1 MQPLSGLALV
11 TVLVPSYWTE
21 KQMTKNS
28 QSKKV
33 PAEITPKPK
42 VSSRVELKKAPVP
55 AVAKKTAP
63 TAHRKGGTPKPVGKI
78 AAIAAL
84 LRRPK
89 GASIEDLMK
98 ATGWQAHSVR
108 GAISAS
114 IKKKLGLK
122 VVSEKTGKV
131 RLYRI
136 ADKAAG

>member
-1 MQPLSGLALV
+1 MGKV
-11 TVLVPSYWTE
+11 T
-21 KQMTKNS
+21 
-28 QSKKV
+28 QSKKAPV
-33 PAEITPKPK
+33 ATAQQTKASP
-42 VSSRVELKKAPVP
+42 RVELKKASAP

-63 TAHRKGGTPKPVGKI
+63 ANPRKNGAQPTGKI
-78 AAIAAL
+78 ATIAAL

-108 GAISAS
+108 GAMSAS

-136 ADKAAG
+136 ADKVAG